1 MTIKEL
7 KYKIKKFIAKMSIHY
22 NNFAAF
28 YQKIFIL
35 KDMQL
40 VITKKK

>member
-1 MTIKEL
+1 MKIKEL

-28 YQKIFIL
+28 YQKIFIIE
-35 KDMQL
+35 DIIL
-40 VITKKK
+40 VISKKK